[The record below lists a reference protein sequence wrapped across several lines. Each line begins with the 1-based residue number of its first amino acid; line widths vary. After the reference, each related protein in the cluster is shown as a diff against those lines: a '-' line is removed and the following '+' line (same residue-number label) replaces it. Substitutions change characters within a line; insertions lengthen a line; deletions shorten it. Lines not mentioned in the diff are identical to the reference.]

1 MKKISFSTAHGS
13 TAHGVRR
20 LTGVALLLAAWFA
33 VPAFAQETSKQPP
46 TQAKMQE
53 KTQAKPVSPGVA
65 GVGAGEASGAAGED
79 DIDPVFKKAFRDFYD
94 TYRLGP
100 ADELAVRVLGQP
112 DYSLEKAKISPVGR
126 LYHPLLGDVEVAGFT
141 VEQLSQKLTQ
151 DLSQFVINPK
161 VSVALLEAN
170 SAKVGVLGDV
180 ANPGIVVM
188 TRPMTVLDALSAS
201 GGVSDQGSKSNVTV
215 LRQKGYDRP
224 VLVKVNVK
232 RILEGKAGP
241 EENIRLLAGDTVIV
255 HGNTWKKVRQIT
267 SLIGIGNWLMFLLD
281 R

>member
-1 MKKISFSTAHGS
+1 MKKISFSN
-13 TAHGVRR
+13 AHGVRR
-20 LTGVALLLAAWFA
+20 LTGAALLLAVWVA
-33 VPAFAQETSKQPP
+33 VPTFAQETSKQPLTP
-46 TQAKMQE
+46 AR
-53 KTQAKPVSPGVA
+53 PVSSGVA
-65 GVGAGEASGAAGED
+65 RVGAGEASVPAVPAGTED
-79 DIDPVFKKAFRDFYD
+79 AIDPVFKKAYRDFYD

-126 LYHPLLGDVEVAGFT
+126 LYHPLLGDVEVAGLT

-151 DLSQFVINPK
+151 DLSQFVLNPK

-180 ANPGIVVM
+180 ASPGIVVM
-188 TRPMTVLDALSAS
+188 TKPMTVLDALSAS
-201 GGVSDQGSKSNVTV
+201 GGVSDFGNKSNVTV
-215 LRQKGYDRP
+215 LRQTGYDRP

-241 EENIRLLAGDTVIV
+241 EENIRLQAGDTVIV
-255 HGNTWKKVRQIT
+255 HGNTLKKLSQLT
-267 SLIGIGNWLMFLLD
+267 SLFGFGNFLMFLINQG